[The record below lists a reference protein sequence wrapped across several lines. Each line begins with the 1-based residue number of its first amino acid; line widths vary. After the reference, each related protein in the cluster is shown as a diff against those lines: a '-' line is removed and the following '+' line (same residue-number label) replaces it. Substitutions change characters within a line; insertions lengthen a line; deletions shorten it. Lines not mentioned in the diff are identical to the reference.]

1 MRKKKFEIVGLARRE
16 KPIAYSEISES
27 TGRFSEKKPIKEK
40 KYEPSHSAARR
51 ILSER
56 LTIQAE
62 SC

>member
-1 MRKKKFEIVGLARRE
+1 MLTLKSLNQRAVSAKRNQSK
-16 KPIAYSEISES
+16 
-27 TGRFSEKKPIKEK
+27 K